1 MKIGILG
8 GTFDPI
14 HLGHLIMAE
23 EARVILGL
31 AKVLFVPAGQPW
43 LKGDRAISPA
53 QHRLEMVTRAI
64 ASNPFFG
71 LSTVEIENLGPS
83 YTVDTLALLQAQLG
97 AEARL
102 YFILGWDSL
111 AELPR
116 WKEPSRL
123 VRMCQLVAVPR
134 LGDTPDLAS
143 LEVAIPGISQ
153 SVITLEMDPIGISS
167 SAIRQRLAQGLS
179 IRYLVP
185 EAVEGYIQQHRLYRE

>member
-23 EARVILGL
+23 EARVRLEL

-43 LKGDRAISPA
+43 LKEERAISPA
-53 QHRLEMVTRAI
+53 QNRLEMVSRAI
-64 ASNPFFG
+64 AANPFFE
-71 LSTVEIENLGPS
+71 LSTAEIEKSGSS
-83 YTVDTLALLQAQLG
+83 YTVDTLALLQAQFG
-97 AEARL
+97 VEARF
-102 YFILGWDSL
+102 YVILGSDSL

-123 VRMCQLVAVPR
+123 VRMCQLVVVPR

-143 LEVAIPGISQ
+143 LEVAVPGISQ
-153 SVITLEMDPIGISS
+153 SVIILEMDPIGISS
-167 SAIRQRLAQGLS
+167 SSIRQRLAQGLS

-185 EAVEGYIQQHRLYRE
+185 EAVEDYIREHGLY